1 MQLPDRYIRGA
12 TLVEFAI
19 VIPLLLFIVLGVVQ
33 AALAFHAKSNLNY
46 AAFEA
51 ARSGSVDHAKPTAM
65 FAAFERAL
73 VPYYGG
79 GVNSAE
85 LAQRLAIVKADMAAG
100 AARLEILSPTSR
112 SFDDFNSP
120 ELASRFGGGVR
131 VIPNTNLMALR
142 CPRDRPSCS
151 GDPTTN
157 SSGQSLQDA
166 NLLALRITYGIP
178 RSKQIPLV
186 GRFYVKALDLAG
198 FGADDEFVASL
209 LEVGRIPIVARV
221 VLRMSSEP
229 FETSA
234 VTVSNNVTG
243 GPGSGPAPGTGDGGP
258 DSGTGSGSGPGVGPG
273 TSPGQHCQAGD
284 PHCDPNCGVR
294 LCCVDLKFPM

>member
-1 MQLPDRYIRGA
+1 MRNLERYARGA

-19 VIPLLLFIVLGVVQ
+19 VIPLLLFVFLGAVQ
-33 AALAFHAKSNLNY
+33 TALAFHAKSNLNY

-51 ARSGSVDHAKPTAM
+51 ARTGGVEHAKPSAM

-79 GVNSAE
+79 GANSAE
-85 LAQRLAIVKADMAAG
+85 LAKTLALVRADFATG
-100 AARLEILSPTSR
+100 AARLEILSPTSK

-120 ELASRFGGGVR
+120 ELSSRFGGGVR
-131 VIPNTNLMALR
+131 VIPNTNLLMLR
-142 CPRDRPSCS
+142 CPRDRPSCP

-178 RSKQIPLV
+178 LSKQVPLA
-186 GRFYVKALDLAG
+186 GRFYVKALELAA
-198 FGADDEFVASL
+198 FGADDEFVAGL
-209 LEVGRIPIVARV
+209 LDEGRIPIVARA

-229 FETSA
+229 FEQAT
-234 VTVSNNVTG
+234 VTVSNNMAG
-243 GPGSGPAPGTGDGGP
+243 GGAG
-258 DSGTGSGSGPGVGPG
+258 SGTGPGNGSGAESGGGAGSDGTGEGSPGPG
-273 TSPGQHCQAGD
+273 EHCQAGD
-284 PHCDPNCGVR
+284 PHCDPNCGIR
-294 LCCVDLKFPM
+294 LCCIGLKFPT